1 MASNS
6 FIEVEAAPAA
16 PLLINSKEAC
26 AILEISPRKLW
37 SLTNCNAIPSRK
49 IDSMVRYSPAELA
62 AWCECGCPTNAGAGD
77 QVRKAVRK

>member
-6 FIEVEAAPAA
+6 FTKAVAAPAA
-16 PLLINSKEAC
+16 PLLINSTAAC
-26 AILEISPRKLW
+26 VILGISPRKLW

-49 IDSMVRYSPAELA
+49 IGVMVRYSPTELA

-77 QVRKAVRK
+77 QVSKAVRK

>member
-1 MASNS
+1 MTSNT
-6 FIEVEAAPAA
+6 FTEVEAAPTA
-16 PLLINSKEAC
+16 PLLINSKDAC
-26 AILEISPRKLW
+26 VILGISPRKLW

-49 IDSMVRYSPAELA
+49 IGVMVRYSPAELA

>member
-16 PLLINSKEAC
+16 PLLINSKDASE
-26 AILEISPRKLW
+26 ILGISSRKLW

-49 IDSMVRYSPAELA
+49 IDSMVRYSLAELA

>member
-6 FIEVEAAPAA
+6 FTKAVAAPAA
-16 PLLINSKEAC
+16 PLLINSTAAC
-26 AILEISPRKLW
+26 AILGFGLRKLW
-37 SLTNCNAIPSRK
+37 SLTKCTAIPSRK